1 VTRAVR
7 QTQRLEKS
15 RVDTSFGGTDPF
27 GAFELPQDSTTD
39 LALHHCKNKFHN
51 NTLKYRETYQRM
63 KTPMTNYLGANV
75 FQNTRM
81 PITPRQAWMKINLS
95 DKTLLSVT

>member
-1 VTRAVR
+1 
-7 QTQRLEKS
+7 
-15 RVDTSFGGTDPF
+15 VDTSFGGTDPF

-39 LALHHCKNKFHN
+39 LALHHCKNQFHN
-51 NTLKYRETYQRM
+51 NTEKPYRGI

-81 PITPRQAWMKINLS
+81 PITPRQGWMKINLS